1 MTEKQ
6 KKLVWAA
13 VVVASATGI
22 SRVTGVGR
30 QILTAS
36 AYGVS
41 VPLNTFTSVS
51 VIPNLISQ
59 LSPTPQ

>member
-41 VPLNTFTSVS
+41 VPLNTFTSV
-51 VIPNLISQ
+51 
-59 LSPTPQ
+59 